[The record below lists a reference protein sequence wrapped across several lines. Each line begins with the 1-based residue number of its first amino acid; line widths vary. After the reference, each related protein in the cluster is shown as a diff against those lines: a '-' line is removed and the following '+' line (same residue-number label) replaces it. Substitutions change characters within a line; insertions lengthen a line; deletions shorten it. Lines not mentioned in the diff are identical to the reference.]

1 MTGVGF
7 NIAKRKVIDALNNG
21 TYQHETSRS
30 SIATKNLLAMG
41 SVSSRDLCDVIKRS
55 RGQDHSSS
63 PHHLDRSVQVHVIKR
78 EGWYVKFYFVDPNTV
93 FISVHK

>member
-1 MTGVGF
+1 MTRVGF
-7 NIAKRKVIDALNNG
+7 NVVKRKVIDALNNG

-30 SIATKNLLAMG
+30 SIETKNLLAMG
-41 SVSSRDLCDVIKRS
+41 LVSSKDICDVIKRS

-63 PHHLDRSVQVHVIKR
+63 PHHFDRSVQVHLIRR
-78 EGWYVKFYFVDPNTV
+78 EDWYVKFYFVDPDTV